1 MGPSD
6 KEPLARSLTEL
17 VDLLLK
23 LNSKIR
29 EKISPRPKGETKGA
43 KNTEMVIIILNN
55 SSGAPTK
62 APRPQKTRLSEMTG
76 SKNSAGILKGEA
88 AVRSPIKKPSPSPV
102 PAFLPHVPSSGPS
115 DSISRP

>member
-62 APRPQKTRLSEMTG
+62 APRPPKNKTLGNDWIEELCGDIERG
-76 SKNSAGILKGEA
+76 
-88 AVRSPIKKPSPSPV
+88 
-102 PAFLPHVPSSGPS
+102 SSGQKS
-115 DSISRP
+115 H

>member
-6 KEPLARSLTEL
+6 KEPLVRSLTEL

-29 EKISPRPKGETKGA
+29 EKISPRRKGETKGA

-55 SSGAPTK
+55 SSGSPAK
-62 APRPQKTRLSEMTG
+62 APRPQKTKTLGNDWIEELCGDIERG
-76 SKNSAGILKGEA
+76 
-88 AVRSPIKKPSPSPV
+88 
-102 PAFLPHVPSSGPS
+102 SSGQKS
-115 DSISRP
+115 H